1 MAPKST
7 KSSTENDIKFSQA
20 ISAEASPRP
29 QNSSHTEGPPR
40 PQPFRRSSRLVLR
53 QQHSVEQIPDAL
65 ALKARGYLL
74 GRRMAKG
81 TFATVLRAK
90 FYESK
95 SPGDGPAPKP
105 TELAC
110 KIIDQSKS
118 KDEQFLQK
126 FLPRELEILGQIRHP
141 NIIQT
146 HSIMRR
152 NNRVFIFL
160 QLAERGDL
168 LTFIRK
174 HGALPENRTRFW
186 FYQMADAVRYLHR
199 QDIAHRDLK
208 CENILISANMNVKL
222 SDFGFA
228 RTCTDPSSGTA
239 IMSKT
244 FCGSA
249 AYAAPEI
256 ISTTPYNPKMAD
268 LWSLGVVLFIMLNGT
283 MPFDEKNLKKLLR
296 NQLGRHIQFRP
307 EVEKVC
313 SLEAIRM
320 VRSLLEPDP
329 IDRINIEEV
338 MEEPWRAS
346 AIANKN

>member
-118 KDEQFLQK
+118 KDEQFLHNMEPCQK
-126 FLPRELEILGQIRHP
+126 TEP
-141 NIIQT
+141 
-146 HSIMRR
+146 
-152 NNRVFIFL
+152 
-160 QLAERGDL
+160 
-168 LTFIRK
+168 
-174 HGALPENRTRFW
+174 RFW

-268 LWSLGVVLFIMLNGT
+268 LWSLGV
-283 MPFDEKNLKKLLR
+283 LLR

>member
-1 MAPKST
+1 MNLMTKPSTINTIRASLEVQKLLHGRRTVLTPKDHHDRSPSEDHPGW
-7 KSSTENDIKFSQA
+7 SSD
-20 ISAEASPRP
+20 
-29 QNSSHTEGPPR
+29 SSI
-40 PQPFRRSSRLVLR
+40 RSSKSRTRWPSKRVDT
-53 QQHSVEQIPDAL
+53 SSDA
-65 ALKARGYLL
+65 
-74 GRRMAKG
+74 
-81 TFATVLRAK
+81 VW
-90 FYESK
+90 
-95 SPGDGPAPKP
+95 PKP

-118 KDEQFLQK
+118 KDEQFLHK

>member
-1 MAPKST
+1 
-7 KSSTENDIKFSQA
+7 
-20 ISAEASPRP
+20 
-29 QNSSHTEGPPR
+29 
-40 PQPFRRSSRLVLR
+40 
-53 QQHSVEQIPDAL
+53 
-65 ALKARGYLL
+65 
-74 GRRMAKG
+74 
-81 TFATVLRAK
+81 
-90 FYESK
+90 
-95 SPGDGPAPKP
+95 
-105 TELAC
+105 
-110 KIIDQSKS
+110 
-118 KDEQFLQK
+118 
-126 FLPRELEILGQIRHP
+126 
-141 NIIQT
+141 
-146 HSIMRR
+146 
-152 NNRVFIFL
+152 
-160 QLAERGDL
+160 
-168 LTFIRK
+168 
-174 HGALPENRTRFW
+174 
-186 FYQMADAVRYLHR
+186 
-199 QDIAHRDLK
+199 
-208 CENILISANMNVKL
+208 MNVKL

-228 RTCTDPSSGTA
+228 RACTDPSSGTA